1 MSTHHT
7 GTGPQRPS
15 LREDA
20 LPLFLLLIL
29 GAAFLFELL
38 TMSGV
43 PFVRDVQ
50 LFFLPHKRLLW
61 EALQRGEIPFWT
73 SLIGTGS
80 PVMANFQSG
89 VFYPP
94 HWLFAIT
101 PFLVGFNWLI
111 AVHLL
116 LGGAGAYLL
125 CRHLDFSR
133 TASWIAAASF
143 MLGGYFVSLTNL
155 VNALQTAAWVPL
167 MALTLIRHVGKPGP
181 GRFGLV
187 VGVHLIA
194 FLAGA
199 PYTFALGAVMSG
211 GLALVWSWTK
221 LGEGAWRTT
230 LLSLGVAAVAAAG
243 IAAVQILPTMEMAS
257 ESTRAG
263 GLMFEEAAH
272 YSIDPAQLL
281 HLVFPNDFSD
291 PTYEYGHRLQLDELT
306 PWLYSLYLGVVPL
319 VLALFS
325 AGDRDRRKVVVFWAT
340 LAAVGV
346 VLGLGRHTPVF
357 AAARDFAPG
366 LDSFRFPEKFFL
378 LTGFS
383 APMLAAHGYSA
394 LEREREGGG
403 GRLAFLAAAAVAL
416 LAVGVDLFWR
426 FGETAAKSFIT
437 SAFAGSPVADNAAFA
452 YRTWMTGLDE
462 MAFLLVAAVVLI
474 GLYRSGALRST
485 LFAGLVVLLVGTDFW
500 LAHRHLIPLV
510 DPGFYRESPRVT
522 RALPVDQVR
531 TTYRYWASP
540 FDENA
545 GAYYR
550 FGELGI
556 STQKW
561 MFQQTIQP
569 SSGPMH
575 DVLTL
580 DSSDA
585 IHLRRVKHR
594 KELLR
599 ELSEPWRW
607 RLLEVSSARYLYS
620 PLELAPAYHAG
631 RTPLDSIPGYVYE
644 LADPL
649 PRAYMGKGT
658 FHTSEQAALRAA
670 IDPARRSQ
678 RPVEFV
684 GDSAA
689 RPPGDLRGWAEET
702 PGFEL
707 AVGDSVG
714 STGALR
720 TSPPDTSA
728 DSVVLPESGSEASGA
743 GPAQEPV
750 PERGLGTAAIIS
762 DTGEEVRIRVAPS
775 EAGFLVLT
783 DTEYPGWRVRVDG
796 DRRPLLEANYFF
808 RAVPVRPGDEEVVFR
823 YRSAPYRRGRVVSG
837 VSVLVVLAGLLGWKW
852 RRPRE
857 ADSEGT

>member
-7 GTGPQRPS
+7 GAGADGPS
-15 LREDA
+15 LRQDA
-20 LPLFLLLIL
+20 LPLLLLLVL

-43 PFVRDVQ
+43 PFVRDIQ
-50 LFFLPHKRLLW
+50 LFFLPHKRMLW
-61 EALQRGEIPFWT
+61 EALQSGEIPFWT

-116 LGGAGAYLL
+116 LGGAGTYLL

-133 TASWIAAASF
+133 AASWIAAASF

-155 VNALQTAAWVPL
+155 VNALQTAAWAPL
-167 MALTLIRHVGKPGP
+167 MALTLVRHVRRPGP

-199 PYTFALGAVMSG
+199 PYTFILGAAMSG
-211 GLALVWSWTK
+211 GLVLVWSWEE
-221 LGEGAWRTT
+221 LRQSAWRTT
-230 LLSLGVAAVAAAG
+230 LLTLGAAAVAAAG

-272 YSIDPAQLL
+272 YSIDPLQLL

-291 PTYEYGHRLQLDELT
+291 PTYEYGHRLQFDEMT

-325 AGDRDRRKVVVFWAT
+325 AGAPDRRKVVVFWAT
-340 LAAVGV
+340 LAALGI

-357 AAARDFAPG
+357 GLVRQHVPG

-383 APMLAAHGYSA
+383 VPMLAAHGYSA
-394 LEREREGGG
+394 LEREREGRGES
-403 GRLAFLAAAAVAL
+403 RALLAAAAAAL
-416 LAVGVDLFWR
+416 LTVGVDLFWR
-426 FGETAAKSFIT
+426 FGETTAKSFIT

-452 YRTWMTGLDE
+452 YRTWMTGIDE
-462 MAFLLVAAVVLI
+462 MTFLMVSAVVLI
-474 GLYRSGALRST
+474 ALYRRGVLRST

-510 DPGFYRESPRVT
+510 DPSFYRQSPTVT
-522 RALPVDQVR
+522 RALPVEQVR
-531 TTYRYWASP
+531 TTYRYWATP

-556 STQKW
+556 SVQKW

-585 IHLRRVKHR
+585 IHLRRVKQR

-644 LADPL
+644 LAHPV
-649 PRAYMGKGT
+649 PRAYVGKGT
-658 FHTSEQAALRAA
+658 FHASDRAALRVT
-670 IDPARRSQ
+670 IDPARRGHP
-678 RPVEFV
+678 PVEFV

-689 RPPGDLRGWAEET
+689 RPPADLRRWAEGT
-702 PGFEL
+702 AGFEL
-707 AVGDSVG
+707 AVADSVG

-720 TSPPDTSA
+720 SPPQDAIA
-728 DSVVLPESGSEASGA
+728 DSLVLPESGSATADA
-743 GPAQEPV
+743 GPAV
-750 PERGLGTAAIIS
+750 NSLPERDLGTAAIIS
-762 DTGEEVRIRVAPS
+762 DTGEEVRIRVAPA

-783 DTEYPGWRVRVDG
+783 DTGYPGWRVRVDG
-796 DRRPLLEANYFF
+796 ERRPLLDANYFF

-823 YRSAPYRRGRVVSG
+823 YRSAPYRQGRLVSG
-837 VSVLVVLAGLLGWKW
+837 ASVLVLLAGLLGWRWW
-852 RRPRE
+852 RARN
-857 ADSEGT
+857 ADSKGT